1 VELLIA
7 ECKQCDCNVQ
17 WVLLRVLGLAGGK
30 GLLPLVFSSS
40 SHSSGLQLPLCLP
53 VKNKMSHFRFI
64 RQLCKD
70 GGASG
75 VESCFR
81 QQ

>member
-1 VELLIA
+1 M
-7 ECKQCDCNVQ
+7 
-17 WVLLRVLGLAGGK
+17 LAGGK

-64 RQLCKD
+64 RQLCKVGELLEWKVVLD
-70 GGASG
+70 NSKMQGRKPHTYS
-75 VESCFR
+75 R
-81 QQ
+81 K